1 MKRFVLIVASI
12 FGALSVVLGAL
23 GAHALKSIL
32 SIDKLQSFETG
43 VRYMII
49 HALVLLIIGF
59 VFEFNNRLQ
68 KAMAWSFISGT
79 LLFSVSIYF
88 LSIADSI
95 GLQLSF
101 LGPIT
106 PVGGLLMITGWILL
120 LVIVSKNKFYDL
132 TKL

>member
-1 MKRFVLIVASI
+1 MKRIVLIVASV

-32 SIDKLQSFETG
+32 SIEKLQSFETG
-43 VRYMII
+43 VRYMMI

-59 VFEFNNRLQ
+59 VFEFKSRLQ
-68 KAMAWSFISGT
+68 KGMAWSFISGT
-79 LLFSVSIYF
+79 ILFSVSIYF
-88 LSIADSI
+88 LSIADLI

-120 LVIVSKNKFYDL
+120 LVILSKTKLGDL